1 MKEVLQQAQA
11 LQQELV
17 ELRRHF
23 HRYPELS
30 GQEFET
36 AKFVAGYLSQL
47 GVEQVR
53 PIGKTGVTGLIC
65 GGLPGDV
72 TALRADMD
80 ALPILEQN
88 GCDYR
93 SQNEGRMHACGH
105 DAHITCLLGAA
116 KLLVANR
123 ERLPG
128 TVKLIFQPAE
138 EISTGAMELIH
149 AGILDNPKVDRILG
163 LHVLPDVD
171 AGKAYVFSGPF
182 TSSMESFKITVK
194 GKGGHGSAPQSA
206 IDPIVTA
213 AQLICALQTVVS
225 RKAAPQNAALLTV
238 GTIQSGTQFNII
250 PDEAVLTGCIRSLDP
265 VTEQVLHQE
274 LIRVSQGVGLAAG
287 AECVVETRKIAELL
301 NNNPAMAADFV
312 RVVRETAGEETVYLA
327 NKGVMFSEDFS
338 YYANRIPGL
347 MFGLGVRQPEKGA
360 DYPLH
365 NNHFNLDEDVLSLGA
380 GLFASYCLHRGN
392 L

>member
-1 MKEVLQQAQA
+1 MKEILQQAQT

-23 HRYPELS
+23 HQHPELS
-30 GQEFET
+30 GKEFET
-36 AKFVAGYLSQL
+36 SDFVAGYLSQL

-53 PIGKTGVTGLIC
+53 RVGTTGVTGLIH

-72 TALRADMD
+72 IALRADMD
-80 ALPILEQN
+80 ALPIEEQN
-88 GCDYR
+88 SCCYCSKKQGT
-93 SQNEGRMHACGH
+93 MHACGH

-116 KLLVANR
+116 KLLMANR
-123 ERLPG
+123 DQLPG

-138 EISTGAMELIH
+138 EISTGAMELIY

-182 TSSMESFKITVK
+182 TSSMESFQITVK
-194 GKGGHGSAPQSA
+194 GKGGHGSSPQTA

-225 RKAAPQNAALLTV
+225 RRAAPQSAALLTV
-238 GTIQSGTQFNII
+238 GTVHSGTQFNII

-274 LIRVSQGVGLAAG
+274 LIRVSQGVGMATG

-301 NNNPAMAADFV
+301 NNSPAMAADFV
-312 RVVRETAGEETVYLA
+312 RVVRETAGEDTVYLA
-327 NKGVMFSEDFS
+327 TKGVMFSEDFS
-338 YYANRIPGL
+338 YYANRIPGF
-347 MFGLGVRQPEKGA
+347 MFGLGVRNPEKGA
-360 DYPLH
+360 AYPLH
-365 NNHFNLDEDVLSLGA
+365 NNHFNLDEDVLPLGA
-380 GLFASYCLHRGN
+380 GLFASYCLHRGD